1 MHYNLPGNISVVMR
15 CPVGSIV
22 PAQYTYNP
30 AKKCWLDHADLTV
43 HTLQHD
49 IDHADPVS

>member
-15 CPVGSIV
+15 CPVGSIA
-22 PAQYTYNP
+22 PAQYIYNP

-49 IDHADPVS
+49 IDHADPVT